1 MNDQIEIS
9 KSPNKKLLAGILDY
23 AELFVIAICVVIIL
37 FSGIVRI
44 CTVDGDSMKNTLK
57 NGETLVVSDTFYTPD
72 RGDIIVF
79 HQTDNSFIADSNKPL
94 VKRVI
99 GVGGDTVR
107 IDFTTWMIT
116 VTDKDGESFVLDEDY
131 IFLDPARSDS
141 FSGVREYTVPEGS
154 LFVLGDNRRNSLDS
168 RYSNVGF
175 VDARRVLGKVIL
187 RVAPISSFGVVG

>member
-1 MNDQIEIS
+1 MNEQIEIT
-9 KSPNKKLLAGILDY
+9 KSPHKKLLAGILDY

-57 NGETLVVSDTFYTPD
+57 NGETLIVSDTCYTPV

-79 HQTDNSFIADSNKPL
+79 HQTDNSFIVDSNKPL

-99 GVGGDTVR
+99 GVSGDTVR
-107 IDFTTWMIT
+107 IDFTTWTIT
-116 VTDKDGESFVLDEDY
+116 VTNKDGESFVLEEDY
-131 IFLDPARSDS
+131 IFLDPARADS

-168 RYSNVGF
+168 RYPNVSF